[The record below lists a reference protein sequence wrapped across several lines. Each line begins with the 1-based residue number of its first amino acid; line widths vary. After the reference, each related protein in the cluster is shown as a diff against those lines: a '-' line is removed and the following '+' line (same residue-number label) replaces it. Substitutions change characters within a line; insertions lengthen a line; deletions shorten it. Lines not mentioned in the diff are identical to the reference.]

1 MNIPEIIET
10 DRLRL
15 RKPEVAD
22 AEAVFT
28 GYAQDPVVTRYLI
41 WLPHKDIGETRAFI
55 SRCLDCWTG
64 DKTFSWVITDKT
76 TSELLGMIEIR
87 LDGHTVNL
95 GYVLKRV
102 CWRKGI
108 MPEAAKA
115 IVDWAMSQRE
125 IYRVWAICD
134 VENHAS
140 ARVLEKVGM
149 QREGI
154 FRRMIMHPTVS
165 DEPRDALCYAIVK

>member
-1 MNIPEIIET
+1 MNVPETIET

-15 RKPEVAD
+15 RKPEIGD
-22 AEAVFT
+22 AEPIFDK
-28 GYAQDPVVTRYLI
+28 YAQDPLVTKYLI
-41 WLPHKDIGETRAFI
+41 WLPHKDISETHAFI
-55 SRCLDCWTG
+55 NKCLECWGTG
-64 DKTFSWVITDKT
+64 ERHPWVITDKNNGQVM
-76 TSELLGMIEIR
+76 GMIELRIV
-87 LDGHTVNL
+87 GHAANL
-95 GYVLKRV
+95 GYVLAREF
-102 CWRKGI
+102 WRKGI
-108 MPEAAKA
+108 MSEAATA
-115 IVDWAMSQRE
+115 VVNWVFQQPQ

-134 VENHAS
+134 VENFGS